1 MRISNSEIHNTVDP
15 LRKLLMVK
23 LPVKASLALIKLA
36 KQLQPHQEIIQQV
49 KDKLIA
55 NYGEEDKKRPG
66 GAKIA
71 PGMPGF
77 SKFAEEFGILLGEE
91 VEMEFEVVKLPD
103 TIEIEPYVLMALER
117 FVEVAAVEP
126 KK

>member
-1 MRISNSEIHNTVDP
+1 MRISNTEIHNTIEP
-15 LRKLLMVK
+15 LQKLLMVK

-36 KQLQPHQEIIQQV
+36 KQLQPHQEIIEEV
-49 KDKLIA
+49 KNKLIR

-66 GAKIA
+66 GGKIA

-91 VEMEFEVVKLPD
+91 VEMEFDVVKLQD

-117 FVEVAAVEP
+117 FVEVVRVEP

>member
-1 MRISNSEIHNTVDP
+1 MRISNTEIHNTIEP
-15 LRKLLMVK
+15 LQKLLMVK

-49 KDKLIA
+49 KETLIA
-55 NYGEEDKKRPG
+55 NHGEEDKKRPG
-66 GAKIA
+66 TARIA

-77 SKFAEEFGILLGEE
+77 PLFAEEFGMLLDEE

-103 TIEIEPYVLMALER
+103 TIEIEPYVLLALER
-117 FVEVAAVEP
+117 FVEVVQ
-126 KK
+126 K